1 MIKIPVNIISG
12 FLGAGKTTAIL
23 KLLSQKA
30 NDEPWAVVINEFGK
44 ISIDT
49 KTLQSASDSENVYEI
64 AGGCICC
71 TAKAYLNDTLQS
83 VIQSGKYSR
92 IIIEPTGLGGVDM
105 VSEIVESQPALFLNP
120 VICLVDIQRVT
131 NPKLNRIPVFRAQ
144 ISKSDW
150 VVFSKTDLISDHP
163 KLFEL
168 KQQFLTLFPTASI
181 TDEIT
186 LSMLDGKLENKI
198 TAIPQLALSYLNSD
212 SSTTGFF
219 EKNYT
224 FEASTVFDSQKLS
237 FVFQKHA
244 SVIRAKGFVNTET
257 GWKLINYSLS
267 ECNFEPVDLQPQ
279 TQIVIIADKSE
290 SGLETTLEKEIS
302 EAIIST

>member
-1 MIKIPVNIISG
+1 
-12 FLGAGKTTAIL
+12 
-23 KLLSQKA
+23 
-30 NDEPWAVVINEFGK
+30 
-44 ISIDT
+44 
-49 KTLQSASDSENVYEI
+49 
-64 AGGCICC
+64 
-71 TAKAYLNDTLQS
+71 
-83 VIQSGKYSR
+83 
-92 IIIEPTGLGGVDM
+92 
-105 VSEIVESQPALFLNP
+105 
-120 VICLVDIQRVT
+120 
-131 NPKLNRIPVFRAQ
+131 
-144 ISKSDW
+144 
-150 VVFSKTDLISDHP
+150 
-163 KLFEL
+163 
-168 KQQFLTLFPTASI
+168 
-181 TDEIT
+181 
-186 LSMLDGKLENKI
+186 MLDGKLENKI

>member
-224 FEASTVFDSQKLS
+224 FEASTVFDSQKHNPS
-237 FVFQKHA
+237 PK
-244 SVIRAKGFVNTET
+244 N
-257 GWKLINYSLS
+257 N
-267 ECNFEPVDLQPQ
+267 
-279 TQIVIIADKSE
+279 
-290 SGLETTLEKEIS
+290 
-302 EAIIST
+302 